1 MMLLQEFDVLHSFL
15 DQTVFFHATGQGLSI
30 SAISI
35 CHFATLLLTFLLSY
49 GTAMRF
55 WLGLTLSLF
64 TLQTIA
70 SILSQLYLLG
80 CLAH

>member
-1 MMLLQEFDVLHSFL
+1 MFLHSFFGL
-15 DQTVFFHATGQGLSI
+15 KNSLINHGVLFSADFFPTEAPLI
-30 SAISI
+30 K
-35 CHFATLLLTFLLSY
+35 TLLLTFLLSY

-70 SILSQLYLLG
+70 SILSELYLLG
-80 CLAH
+80 TLTAGHK